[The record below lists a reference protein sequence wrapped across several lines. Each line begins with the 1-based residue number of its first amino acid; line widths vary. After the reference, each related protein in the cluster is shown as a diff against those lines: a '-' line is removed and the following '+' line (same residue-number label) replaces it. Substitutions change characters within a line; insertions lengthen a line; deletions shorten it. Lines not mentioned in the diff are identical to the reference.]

1 MTKSARKSF
10 SCSALTSAVNVPA
23 ANAAPDDLAI
33 LRGDFVERLLFSCKG
48 GPKSSASIWYFQVH
62 GVEIGDADLVAI
74 GLELGDCCIEEA
86 FREEF
91 SFPGCGEH
99 DEEDFCLVFT
109 FPFRELFFCLNCLL
123 DVVQCLYILMCGLRM
138 ADV

>member
-10 SCSALTSAVNVPA
+10 FCSALTSAVNVSA
-23 ANAAPDDLAI
+23 ANATPDDLAI
-33 LRGDFVERLLFSCKG
+33 LRGARCCGGIVVVFLQGG

-86 FREEF
+86 FREGF

-99 DEEDFCLVFT
+99 DGADFCLVSI
-109 FPFRELFFCLNCLL
+109 FPFCDFFF
-123 DVVQCLYILMCGLRM
+123 V
-138 ADV
+138 